1 MAWPGTLTA
10 EEQAIVQE
18 FDVELRSAQL
28 ALVQA
33 LNREKAI
40 YEWYWRQIGGGANL
54 IAKLGTDDV
63 IPTKTGLAGV
73 SALAKSEIVANQMA
87 YVEAA
92 LSLNTDA
99 HRDHYRRAIG
109 GPNMSRTN

>member
-1 MAWPGTLTA
+1 MAWPGTLTE
-10 EEQAIVQE
+10 EEQGIVQE

-33 LNREKAI
+33 LNRCSAV

-63 IPTKTGLAGV
+63 VATKTGLAGA
-73 SALAKSEIVANQMA
+73 SALSKSEIVANQMA
-87 YVEAA
+87 YIESA
-92 LSLNTDA
+92 LALNTDA
-99 HRDHYRRAIG
+99 HRDHYRLAIG
-109 GPNMSRTN
+109 GPNMSR